1 MKLNLFF
8 FLHKPLHRI
17 PTYHQFLKSF
27 FLKKLVENREAN
39 MNILLN
45 INIKKLFLT
54 NNTNKFN
61 LDFIIMETHPEQRIK
76 EFPLKRF

>member
-1 MKLNLFF
+1 M
-8 FLHKPLHRI
+8 
-17 PTYHQFLKSF
+17 
-27 FLKKLVENREAN
+27 ENKEAN

-61 LDFIIMETHPEQRIK
+61 LDFIIMETHPEQRI